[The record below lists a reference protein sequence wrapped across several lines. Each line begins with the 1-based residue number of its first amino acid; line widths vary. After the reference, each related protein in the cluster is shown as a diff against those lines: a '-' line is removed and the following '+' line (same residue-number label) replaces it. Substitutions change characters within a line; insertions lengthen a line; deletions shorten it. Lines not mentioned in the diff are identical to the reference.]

1 MVEREEELKKYIR
14 SVPDFPKPGICFY
27 DITTLLQDPA
37 GFSLALDAMEEF
49 ARRKKADKILA
60 VESRGFLFAAALAD
74 RLNIGMALARKPG
87 KLPYRKISAEYALE
101 YGTDSLEV
109 HEDAVAAGERVLVVD
124 DLIAT
129 GGTLQAVCKLI
140 EQLSAE
146 VVGIS
151 TVIDL
156 SFLPWRE
163 KLAAYD
169 VDYLVSFASE

>member
-1 MVEREEELKKYIR
+1 MAERGDELKKYIR

-27 DITTLLQDPA
+27 DITTLLQDPK
-37 GFSLALDAMEEF
+37 GFSMALDAMEAF

-74 RLNIGMALARKPG
+74 RLKIGIALARKPG
-87 KLPYRKISAEYALE
+87 KLPYKKIVAEYALE
-101 YGTDSLEV
+101 YGADSLEI

-129 GGTLQAVCKLI
+129 GGTLQAVCRMV
-140 EQLSAE
+140 EQLAAE

-151 TVIDL
+151 AVIDL

-169 VDYLVSFASE
+169 VDYLVSYDSE